1 MKNIFAIAA
10 LAAVITLGSCIRNDI
25 PIARV
30 EADITLFE
38 VNGQIGSAVIDRTN
52 RTVSVE
58 VDESVDLASLNVVKF
73 NTEAADGETDIT
85 STLTQGD
92 KISLLS
98 PLTVTLTT
106 YQDYEWSVS
115 AVQNIERYMTV
126 ENQVGEALMDPQAGT
141 VTLRVAQSQPLDEIT
156 VTGMKLGQAGSVT
169 SPDFTTVKDFT
180 NPVEFT
186 VTYKDRSQKW
196 TVSVSHGD
204 LLTGESNPWAKFVY
218 LTGYCLNNANSATF
232 EYKEESESSWT
243 AVPLEDITVEGDKLS
258 CKVEGLEPVTSYE
271 FRVVQGEN
279 FSSTASFVTEPASP
293 MLNMGFDDWYS
304 ELSGTKKVIWYA
316 NKDLSE
322 ENYIWDSGN
331 KGVTLL
337 SDSTTTPEEENLAVE
352 GEGKKAA
359 KLESRKVII
368 AFAAGSL
375 FTGKF
380 LKLEGLGASLSFGVP
395 YDSRPLALKGYYDY
409 TPKTIDNAKAPYEE
423 LKGTTDRCHIYV
435 ILADREEPFEINT
448 TTSTFIDVENDPTII
463 AYGEL
468 DSDQPTDGYREFTI
482 NLEYRDMVRKPNM
495 VVVVAT
501 SSRYGD
507 YFTGAAGSLL
517 YVDEFEFLF

>member
-1 MKNIFAIAA
+1 MKKILSIAA
-10 LAAVITLGSCIRNDI
+10 FAVVVILGSCIRNDI

-30 EADITLFE
+30 EADVTAFA
-38 VNGQIGSAVIDRTN
+38 VSGQVGEAVIDKAS
-52 RTVSVE
+52 RTVTVE
-58 VDESVDLASLNVVKF
+58 VDESVDIADLSVVRF
-73 NTEAADGETDIT
+73 EAVPADGEAEIT
-85 STLTQGD
+85 STLAQGD
-92 KISLLS
+92 KINLLS
-98 PLTVTLTT
+98 PLTITLTT
-106 YQDYEWSVS
+106 YQDYEWTVE
-115 AVQNIERYMTV
+115 AVQNIEMRMTV
-126 ENQVGEALMDPQAGT
+126 ENQVGEAIINPAEGT
-141 VTLRVAQSQPLDEIT
+141 VVVRVAQSQPLDEIT
-156 VTGMKLGQAGSVT
+156 VTDMKLGQTGSVT
-169 SPDFTTVKDFT
+169 SPDFTTIKDFT
-180 NPVEFT
+180 QPVEFT
-186 VTYKDRSQKW
+186 VTYKGRSQKW
-196 TVSVSHGD
+196 TVSISHGD

-218 LTGYCLNNANSATF
+218 LTGYCLSNDGSATF
-232 EYKEESESSWT
+232 EYKEESVESWSR
-243 AVPLEDITVEGDKLS
+243 VSLDNIVVEGDKIS
-258 CKVEGLEPVTSYE
+258 CKLEGLRPLTAYQ
-271 FRVVQGEN
+271 FRVVKGEN
-279 FSSTASFVTEPASP
+279 ASGPASFVTEPANQV
-293 MLNMGFDDWYS
+293 LNMGFDNWYS

-316 NKDLSE
+316 NSDLSE

-337 SDSTTTPEEENLAVE
+337 SDSTTTPEEEHLAVE

-359 KLESRKVII
+359 KLASRKVVI

-395 YDSRPLALKGYYDY
+395 YDSRPVALKGYYDY
-409 TPKTIDNAKAPYEE
+409 TPKTIDNAKAPYED

-468 DSDQPTDGYREFTI
+468 ESDQETDGYSQFTI
-482 NLEYRDMVRKPNM
+482 DIEYRDMVRKPNM
-495 VVVVAT
+495 IVVVAT

-517 YVDEFEFLF
+517 YVDELELVF

>member
-1 MKNIFAIAA
+1 MKNIFYVAA
-10 LAAVITLGSCIRNDI
+10 LAVAVILGSCIRNDI

-30 EADITLFE
+30 EADITVFE
-38 VNGQIGSAVIDRTN
+38 VSGQIGASTIDKSG
-52 RTVSVE
+52 RTVTVE
-58 VDESVDLASLNVVKF
+58 VDESVDVAALSVVRF
-73 NTEAADGETDIT
+73 EVEPADGKAEIT
-85 STLTQGD
+85 STLAQGD
-92 KISLLS
+92 KINLLS
-98 PLTVTLTT
+98 PIAVTLTT
-106 YQDYEWSVS
+106 YQDYEWTFG
-115 AVQNIERYMTV
+115 AVQNIERRMTV
-126 ENQVGEALMDPQAGT
+126 GNQVGEAIIDPAAGT
-141 VTLRVAQSQPLDEIT
+141 VTVRVAQSQPLDDIT
-156 VTGMKLGQAGSVT
+156 VTDMKLGQTGSAM
-169 SPDFTTVKDFT
+169 SPDFTAVKDFT
-180 NPVEFT
+180 QPVEFT

-204 LLTGESNPWAKFVY
+204 LLTGESNPWAKFAY
-218 LTGYCLNNANSATF
+218 LTGYCLNNRGEATF
-232 EYKEESESSWT
+232 EYKEESAESWT
-243 AVPLEDITVEGDKLS
+243 AVPMNSIVTEGDKIS
-258 CKVEGLEPVTSYE
+258 CKLEGLQPVTVYQ

-279 FSSTASFVTEPASP
+279 SSDTASFVTEPASQV
-293 MLNMGFDDWYS
+293 LNMGFDNWHS

-337 SDSTTTPEEENLAVE
+337 SDSTTTPEEEHLAVE

-359 KLESRKVII
+359 KLSSKKVVI

-463 AYGEL
+463 GYGEL
-468 DSDQPTDGYREFTI
+468 DSDQPTDGYREFNI
-482 NLEYRDMVRKPNM
+482 NIEYRDMVRKPNM
-495 VVVVAT
+495 IVVVAT

-517 YVDEFEFLF
+517 YVDELELVF

>member
-1 MKNIFAIAA
+1 MKKILSISAIAVA
-10 LAAVITLGSCIRNDI
+10 IILGSCIRNDI

-30 EADITLFE
+30 EADITTFM
-38 VNGQIGSAVIDRTN
+38 VSGQVGISVIDKPG
-52 RTVSVE
+52 RTVTVE
-58 VDESVDLASLNVVKF
+58 VDESVDLRELSILAF
-73 NTEAADGETDIT
+73 EAQSADGEAEIT
-85 STLTQGD
+85 STLAQGD
-92 KISLLS
+92 KINLLS

-106 YQDYEWSVS
+106 YQDYEWTIKG
-115 AVQNIERYMTV
+115 VQNIERVMMV
-126 ENQVGEALMDPQAGT
+126 ENQVGEAVIDADTGT
-141 VTLRVAQSQPLDEIT
+141 VDIRVAQSQPLDDIT
-156 VTGMKLGQAGSVT
+156 VTDMKLGQTGSVT

-180 NPVEFT
+180 EPVEFT

-196 TVSVSHGD
+196 TVSISHGD

-218 LTGYCLNNANSATF
+218 LTGYCLNNNGNASF
-232 EYKEESESSWT
+232 EYKEESAASWS
-243 AVPLEDITVEGDKLS
+243 AVPMEGIVVEGDKIS
-258 CKVEGLEPVTSYE
+258 CKLEGLQPLTSYQ

-279 FSSTASFVTEPASP
+279 ASSPASFVTEPASQV
-293 MLNMGFDDWYS
+293 LNMGFDDWYS

-331 KGVTLL
+331 KGVTII
-337 SDSTTTPEEENLAVE
+337 SDSTTTPEEDHLAVD

-359 KLESRKVII
+359 KLASKKVII

-380 LKLEGLGASLSFGVP
+380 VELQGLGAKLSFGIP

-448 TTSTFIDVENDPTII
+448 TTSTFINVENDPTII

-468 DSDQPTDGYREFTI
+468 DSDQPTEGYQPFTI
-482 NLEYRDMVRKPNM
+482 NIEYRDMVRKPNM
-495 VVVVAT
+495 IVVVAT

-507 YFTGAAGSLL
+507 YFTGASGSLL
-517 YVDEFEFLF
+517 YVDELELVF